1 MLFVDKIDANP
12 RIDSSTV
19 SRLSLF
25 KTVYVTGAPASGK
38 SSTVAKLKE
47 RVPDLN
53 VWEYGARLT
62 EFLRSRG
69 TELKDQD
76 ELRSQ
81 SARIVTPSDIDALD
95 GKLLE
100 WVAETR
106 SRGPVVIDSHPVTK
120 EDYGFRV
127 TAFSG
132 DGFRRLGP
140 DEIWLFYVAPEVTCR
155 RISKDAA
162 GRPTIT
168 LEEARIHSAA
178 QASVACT
185 FGIAA
190 GCPVY
195 MFDTDVDQADL
206 VDQLAARLGR

>member
-1 MLFVDKIDANP
+1 MLFFTRVHIVFQF
-12 RIDSSTV
+12 DSSTV
-19 SRLSLF
+19 NRLSSF
-25 KTVYVTGAPASGK
+25 KTVYITGAPASGK
-38 SSTVAKLKE
+38 SSTTAKLKE
-47 RVPDLN
+47 RVPDLH

-62 EFLRSRG
+62 AFLRTRG
-69 TELKDQD
+69 TVLNDQH

-95 GKLLE
+95 RKLLE
-100 WVAETR
+100 WVAENR
-106 SRGPVVIDSHPVTK
+106 SRGHVVIDSHPVTK

-132 DGFRRLGP
+132 DAFRRLGP
-140 DEIWLFYVAPEVTCR
+140 DEIWLFYVAPEETCR

-168 LEEARIHSAA
+168 PEEARIHSAA

-195 MFDTDVDQADL
+195 MFDTDVDQAGL
-206 VDQLAARLGR
+206 VDRLAARLVR